1 MKFNIFTLIVVLT
14 SFAACTNNKNQ
25 EVEIS
30 ETIITEWARPA
41 VKGAMSG
48 AYLQY
53 TNALDVADTIVAVS
67 SDVGMMTQIHETYT
81 TEDGLSG
88 MREMKN
94 ISVEPSEQLILERGG
109 LHVMLMN
116 LKKNIAEGDSI
127 TISLTFK
134 HAGVVDIKMP
144 VLSSN

>member
-1 MKFNIFTLIVVLT
+1 MKFKIFTLIIVLT
-14 SFAACTNNKNQ
+14 SFVACTSDKPQ
-25 EVEIS
+25 KAEVS
-30 ETIITEWARPA
+30 EATITEWARPA

-67 SDVGMMTQIHETYT
+67 SDVAMMTQIHETYT

-94 ISVEPSEQLILERGG
+94 IGIEPGEKLILERGG

-127 TISLTFK
+127 TVTLTFK
-134 HAGVVDIKMP
+134 HAGVVDIRMP
-144 VLSSN
+144 VLSTN

>member
-134 HAGVVDIKMP
+134 YAGVVDIKMP